1 MGGASAGCFA
11 SMERDFLGA
20 IDRAWKCGEAAK
32 EESRSEPDSPAATR
46 WQFAARSGVAPAFM
60 SFRTE
65 ATGEG
70 SEAFSVSELRPAGDA
85 FDGIK
90 KQSSMLS
97 IYQQQRQFGH
107 NSSQATA
114 QQQYPAAAHRQR
126 SQAADYGAAAP
137 HRLPGGGGGGCRL
150 VQPVS
155 VRHPVPFHQANLMV
169 RSSVSQSF
177 HNQQQPFTMSNNG
190 FGGSTAGVYG
200 ARNPRN
206 QASTQLTIFYN
217 GSVNVFDNVP
227 VDKAKELMMLASRAS
242 VPAATPSS
250 EPDSPPVPAPAPA
263 KVNVAEVF
271 PGARQI
277 AVQKPEPC
285 VPHLSSAA
293 TASPVRI
300 VVPQSVAPSR
310 STSHCATEA
319 CGSKPAAAPTSQTAS
334 SSRQLAAAS
343 AAAAVTPRAVPQA
356 RKASLAR
363 FLEKRKERVASVEP
377 YPTSN
382 SKSPLESSD
391 AVGSAS
397 APTKSSSTDVAPAS
411 SHNGGGAELVRHG
424 GYPRSISFSTNL
436 QI

>member
-1 MGGASAGCFA
+1 
-11 SMERDFLGA
+11 
-20 IDRAWKCGEAAK
+20 
-32 EESRSEPDSPAATR
+32 
-46 WQFAARSGVAPAFM
+46 
-60 SFRTE
+60 
-65 ATGEG
+65 
-70 SEAFSVSELRPAGDA
+70 
-85 FDGIK
+85 
-90 KQSSMLS
+90 
-97 IYQQQRQFGH
+97 
-107 NSSQATA
+107 
-114 QQQYPAAAHRQR
+114 
-126 SQAADYGAAAP
+126 
-137 HRLPGGGGGGCRL
+137 
-150 VQPVS
+150 
-155 VRHPVPFHQANLMV
+155 
-169 RSSVSQSF
+169 
-177 HNQQQPFTMSNNG
+177 
-190 FGGSTAGVYG
+190 
-200 ARNPRN
+200 
-206 QASTQLTIFYN
+206 
-217 GSVNVFDNVP
+217 
-227 VDKAKELMMLASRAS
+227 MMLASRAS
-242 VPAATPSS
+242 VPGATPSS

-300 VVPQSVAPSR
+300 VVPQAVAPSR

-319 CGSKPAAAPTSQTAS
+319 CGSKPAAAPTSQTVS

-363 FLEKRKERVASVEP
+363 FLEKRKERTLVFILLVSLRRVASVEP
-377 YPTSN
+377 YLTSN

>member
-1 MGGASAGCFA
+1 
-11 SMERDFLGA
+11 MERDFLGA

-97 IYQQQRQFGH
+97 IYQQQ
-107 NSSQATA
+107 
-114 QQQYPAAAHRQR
+114 
-126 SQAADYGAAAP
+126 
-137 HRLPGGGGGGCRL
+137 
-150 VQPVS
+150 
-155 VRHPVPFHQANLMV
+155 ANLMV

-242 VPAATPSS
+242 VPGATPSS

-300 VVPQSVAPSR
+300 VVPQAVAPSR

-319 CGSKPAAAPTSQTAS
+319 C
-334 SSRQLAAAS
+334 
-343 AAAAVTPRAVPQA
+343 AVPQA

-377 YPTSN
+377 YLTSN